1 MPVSFADQ
9 VLDNSHGTCYSCST
23 ASQIPSIYH
32 GCPAA
37 RPSCRPIVPPACGKS
52 AVGSRIMGTG
62 FDSIKQKGSSQ
73 AKRAS
78 SSTQKGLFVYL
89 FHNEWYFQ
97 FDVIKPFFKIGIGML
112 QDLPLQPAVVR
123 TLGQRLKRCVTW

>member
-1 MPVSFADQ
+1 MEGNRTPMGGQWEKNREKCQEKGKPPKKRETWGQF
-9 VLDNSHGTCYSCST
+9 L
-23 ASQIPSIYH
+23 IL
-32 GCPAA
+32 PAKT
-37 RPSCRPIVPPACGKS
+37 P
-52 AVGSRIMGTG
+52 
-62 FDSIKQKGSSQ
+62 
-73 AKRAS
+73 
-78 SSTQKGLFVYL
+78 YL